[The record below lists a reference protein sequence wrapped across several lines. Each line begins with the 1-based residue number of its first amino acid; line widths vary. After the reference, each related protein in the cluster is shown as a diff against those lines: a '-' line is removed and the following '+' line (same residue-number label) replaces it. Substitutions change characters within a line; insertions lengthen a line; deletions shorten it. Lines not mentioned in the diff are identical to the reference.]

1 MHSFVRRLAL
11 SSAGLLFVVPPA
23 LAQEKTTAAKANSG
37 RLTLQDLVSTE
48 PIGETALSPDGSTFA
63 LSRNGQIYLMP
74 SKGGW
79 PEPLTSTVGGKAGIA
94 WSPDGNRL
102 AFASQGGLWVVSV
115 AGGSPRRITN
125 APPGP
130 GDPRTATDRGPHWSP
145 DGRWILFE
153 SGRRGGSSLL
163 VVSPDGN
170 VTSFLTQPDAES
182 SGAHWSPDGKSIAYV
197 ERSEAHFSGSIRV
210 LDFDSSSGQPR
221 SAPRTLYTSP
231 VDRGGGWSI
240 RDLAWSPDGRQLA
253 TVLQNSGWDHLYLL
267 PASGG
272 APKQITDGA
281 FVDES
286 PRFAPDGKSIAFLSN
301 RGGVLET
308 TNLWVASSSGGEP
321 HQVARFDLPGITSGP
336 EWTPDSRRLFFHRQD
351 PQESN
356 DLFVASVEG
365 SGTPLQLTNTTLKAF
380 THAVMPERVTW
391 KSTDGR
397 EIVGMLYV
405 PAGEHPKNSL
415 PLVEW
420 VHGGPEGQDT
430 FRGDTWAQY
439 LAGAGYVVLE
449 PNYRGSSGYGEV
461 FRNLNV
467 EDPGGGEVEDVATG
481 AKYVVSRGLVDPKR
495 MAIGGISHGAT
506 MTLYMLVRHPDLYAA
521 AIEFAGVADRAL
533 FNERT
538 NPNSAIRWQMKMGGP
553 AALKPEIYQR
563 ADIIAQVDKIHTP
576 LLVMHGENDPQVP
589 PGNASLLVKAM
600 EEHHKTVYYFTYP
613 NELHWVSTAP
623 HKLDSWEKELAFL
636 EHYINPKIGLTSTS
650 TGEVAFPKS
659 TVVTGPPR

>member
-1 MHSFVRRLAL
+1 MTFFRRYILGVVMTT
-11 SSAGLLFVVPPA
+11 STAGLGAQTTPPA
-23 LAQEKTTAAKANSG
+23 QESG
-37 RLTLQDLVSTE
+37 HLTLQDLVSTE
-48 PIGETALSPDGSTFA
+48 PIGESVLSPDGKTLA
-63 LSRNGQIYLMP
+63 LARSGQILLMP
-74 SKGGW
+74 SIGGW
-79 PEPLTSTVGGKAGIA
+79 PEPLTSTVGGKSGLA
-94 WSPDGNRL
+94 WSPDGKRL
-102 AFASQGGLWVVSV
+102 AFASQGGIWVASI
-115 AGGSPRRITN
+115 AGGSPKRLTN

-130 GDPRTATDRGPHWSP
+130 GDPRSSTDRGPRWSP
-145 DGRWILFE
+145 NGRWILFE

-163 VVSPDGN
+163 VVSADGN
-170 VTSFLTQPDAES
+170 VTSFLTEAKVESGDAR
-182 SGAHWSPDGKSIAYV
+182 WSPDGNSIAYV
-197 ERSEAHFSGSIRV
+197 ERSEEHFSGSIRI
-210 LDFDSSSGQPR
+210 LDFDSASGQPK

-240 RDLAWSPDGRQLA
+240 RGVEWSPDGVNLA
-253 TVLQNSGWDHLYLL
+253 AVLQNSGWDHIYLL
-267 PASGG
+267 PTTGG

-286 PRFAPDGKSIAFLSN
+286 PQFSHDGKSIAFTSS
-301 RGGVLET
+301 RGGLLES
-308 TNLWVASSSGGEP
+308 TNLWVVPTTGGEA
-321 HQVARFDLPGITSGP
+321 HQVAKFDVPGVTAAP
-336 EWTPDSRRLFFHRQD
+336 EWTPDSQHLFFHHQNPR
-351 PQESN
+351 ETN
-356 DLFVASVEG
+356 DLFLANADGRGDV
-365 SGTPLQLTNTTLKAF
+365 LQITNTTLKAF
-380 THAVMPERVTW
+380 THAITPERVTW
-391 KSTDGR
+391 KSKDGR

-430 FRGDTWAQY
+430 FRGDAWAQY

-449 PNYRGSSGYGEV
+449 PNYRGSNGYGEV

-467 EDPGGGEVEDVATG
+467 EDPGGGEVEDVAGG
-481 AKYVVSRGLVDPKR
+481 AKYVVARGLVDPKR

-506 MTLYMLVRHPDLYAA
+506 MTLYMLVRYPTLYAA

-553 AALKPEIYQR
+553 AAEKPEVYRR
-563 ADIIAQVDKIHTP
+563 ADIIAQVDKIQTP
-576 LLVMHGENDPQVP
+576 LLVMHGEDDPQVP
-589 PGNASLLVKAM
+589 PANAALLVKAM
-600 EEHHKTVYYFTYP
+600 QEHHKIVYYFTYP

-623 HKLDSWEKELAFL
+623 HKIDSWEKELAFL

-659 TVVTGPPR
+659 TVVTGPASAK